1 MLRSNSSMKKFF
13 PLLFLTGMPVSA
25 FDVPKSFF
33 EIAKL
38 EEARVE
44 AAEKPKTIGFLI
56 TDPKMQP
63 S

>member
-1 MLRSNSSMKKFF
+1 MKKFF
-13 PLLFLTGMPVSA
+13 PLLFLSGMPVSA

-38 EEARVE
+38 DEARVE